1 MDIITSFQHLGIE
14 RTKDKTVIKK
24 AYSSLVKTYH
34 PEEHP
39 EQWKILYQA
48 YKNALKYADAMQSQS
63 NDKQKYEKKDRNLDE
78 AISNSHELFFNENTI
93 SEEQNEYH
101 SIFQNLE
108 SNLEQDMLYKKN
120 HIQHIIANIKE
131 KTTFV
136 RKEEWLQLFSDES
149 YYACREDEEV
159 IYAIMSL
166 IKEKKYFFSSVPLIY
181 EHLIE
186 LKTYFSHTEKAKLI
200 NSVKDT
206 INIIEKRWMLT
217 QRNRSLLN
225 KKRRLWGM
233 WQNFW
238 NLPFLYY
245 VILCVV
251 LSLAIGM
258 QIPSYERIQGIS
270 ILLIL
275 SFFVILIGKNIRD
288 DLWKEDKRRGKK
300 YFGEKHIKYKD
311 MEYYQKI
318 PVWFSCIILLSVPV
332 WLLADLI
339 GGGSKENPKLILE
352 NGRFT
357 SQLVF
362 QANEQKDVLERK
374 NYIISYKF
382 VLVNEDKED
391 EVMLMM
397 KESEFEEYQEY
408 LEQGDDICLEGYEK
422 YVSSSDY
429 VQDLTAYS
437 YLEMEAML
445 KNQINFLDTAQ
456 VWLNRDVFY
465 VVNVDSR

>member
-1 MDIITSFQHLGIE
+1 M
-14 RTKDKTVIKK
+14 
-24 AYSSLVKTYH
+24 
-34 PEEHP
+34 
-39 EQWKILYQA
+39 
-48 YKNALKYADAMQSQS
+48 
-63 NDKQKYEKKDRNLDE
+63 
-78 AISNSHELFFNENTI
+78 
-93 SEEQNEYH
+93 
-101 SIFQNLE
+101 
-108 SNLEQDMLYKKN
+108 
-120 HIQHIIANIKE
+120 
-131 KTTFV
+131 
-136 RKEEWLQLFSDES
+136 
-149 YYACREDEEV
+149 
-159 IYAIMSL
+159 
-166 IKEKKYFFSSVPLIY
+166 
-181 EHLIE
+181 
-186 LKTYFSHTEKAKLI
+186 
-200 NSVKDT
+200 
-206 INIIEKRWMLT
+206 
-217 QRNRSLLN
+217 
-225 KKRRLWGM
+225 
-233 WQNFW
+233 
-238 NLPFLYY
+238 
-245 VILCVV
+245 
-251 LSLAIGM
+251 
-258 QIPSYERIQGIS
+258 
-270 ILLIL
+270 
-275 SFFVILIGKNIRD
+275 
-288 DLWKEDKRRGKK
+288 
-300 YFGEKHIKYKD
+300 
-311 MEYYQKI
+311 
-318 PVWFSCIILLSVPV
+318 

-362 QANEQKDVLERK
+362 QANEQKDILERK